1 MDERRE
7 FNTLDQ
13 ATQEMLD
20 RALDR
25 VIDGTDG
32 KIRLVPGYK
41 LKLYKAILRSLEYI
55 DRIIERIPRPIDLSI
70 SHFVS
75 DPYIRAFFPTL
86 DGLKKVFS
94 KSDELHDYFTE
105 DEHANDAES
114 CALLCMSKEEET
126 ILGMELEGDYLVKD
140 VKQTRVT
147 FAAHRI
153 YAPAETE
160 PNARRELKCCL
171 FEGLVTNARDEI
183 CERREKRGQ
192 LQLEQQMLSSR
203 LRGRGRDIND
213 INEDSELGKIV
224 NNHAKRQSQTHQ
236 LKEVETALNRIGYV
250 TPEVCLHLVNSVLS
264 QPEDF
269 VSLKNISIRLDKSGI
284 KRVGEEKTT
293 QSVCDLHLSEVQ
305 IKGLNP
311 RVVTLAKIR
320 RDELQ
325 TLKPSSVIS
334 ITKPIEI

>member
-7 FNTLDQ
+7 FSTLDQ

-32 KIRLVPGYK
+32 RIRLVPGYK
-41 LKLYKAILRSLEYI
+41 RKLHKAILRSLGYI
-55 DRIIERIPRPIDLSI
+55 DRIIERIPHPIDLNI

-105 DEHANDAES
+105 DEHINDAES

-147 FAAHRI
+147 FASHRI

-171 FEGLVTNARDEI
+171 FEGLVTNALDEI
-183 CERREKRGQ
+183 CEHREQRDQ
-192 LQLEQQMLSSR
+192 LELEQQILSSR
-203 LRGRGRDIND
+203 LRRHGSN
-213 INEDSELGKIV
+213 INEDPELDKIAKD
-224 NNHAKRQSQTHQ
+224 HAKQQNQTQ
-236 LKEVETALNRIGYV
+236 RLKEVETELQRIGYV
-250 TPEVCLHLVNSVLS
+250 TPEVCLDLVNAVLS

-269 VSLKNISIRLDKSGI
+269 VSLKNISMRLDKSGI
-284 KRVGEEKTT
+284 KRVGQGKTT

-305 IKGLNP
+305 IKGLKP

-325 TLKPSSVIS
+325 TLEPSG
-334 ITKPIEI
+334 